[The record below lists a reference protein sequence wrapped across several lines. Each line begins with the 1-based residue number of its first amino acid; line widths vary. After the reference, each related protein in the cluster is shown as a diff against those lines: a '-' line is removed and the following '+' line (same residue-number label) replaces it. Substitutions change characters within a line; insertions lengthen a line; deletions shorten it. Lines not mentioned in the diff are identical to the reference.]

1 MGFVLN
7 GGITPLLETLKA
19 HALDEDICISIC
31 ASIELLGLSEIC
43 VNKIIE
49 KNGIV
54 LVIGAIQNH
63 IASENVC
70 YSGCSALMTITNNSI
85 KQSETTKLLYLA
97 RFA

>member
-7 GGITPLLETLKA
+7 GGITPLLEALKT
-19 HALDEDICISIC
+19 HALNEDVCFSVC

-43 VNKIIE
+43 VNKVIE
-49 KNGIV
+49 KNGII

-70 YSGCSALMTITNNSI
+70 YSGCSAIMALTNNS
-85 KQSETTKLLYLA
+85 TK
-97 RFA
+97 